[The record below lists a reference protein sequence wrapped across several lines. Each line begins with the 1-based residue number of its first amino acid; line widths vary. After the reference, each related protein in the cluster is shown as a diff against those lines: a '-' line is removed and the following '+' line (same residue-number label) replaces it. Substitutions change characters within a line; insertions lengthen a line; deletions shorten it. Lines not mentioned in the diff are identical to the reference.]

1 MRSIYYYWLML
12 HPYTSL
18 AVAVV
23 TVILAAPLEGPI
35 NYWRLWHIGLTML
48 LVQFSIGLSND
59 LLDEPFDA
67 IAKPDKPIPGGRVNR
82 RAAIALLAVL
92 AMAGWALGLALGG
105 LAFLVMILGQGCGVV
120 YNLGVK
126 RTGYSWLPHAL
137 AAPTLLLWVRVVN
150 ETASPAILWAYPLGL
165 LLGPALNIAN
175 QLPGAEEAAIS
186 GEHNLVH
193 QWGVAKARRLAAALF
208 MLAAL
213 SMPMVVKYL
222 GVEAGLAETSALVG
236 IALSLLFLLVAEA
249 DRRIYLWP
257 LALLIAATLGVGFHL
272 SVP

>member
-12 HPYTSL
+12 HPYTSMAVAGVTVVL
-18 AVAVV
+18 AV
-23 TVILAAPLEGPI
+23 PLEGPI
-35 NYWRLWHIGLTML
+35 GYGRLWHIGLTML

-67 IAKPDKPIPGGRVNR
+67 IAKPHKPIPGGRVNR
-82 RAAIALLAVL
+82 NIAMALLAVL
-92 AMAGWALGLALGG
+92 VAAGWSMGLALGS
-105 LAFLVMILGQGCGVV
+105 LAFMVMLFGQGCGVI
-120 YNLGVK
+120 YNLGAK
-126 RTGYSWLPHAL
+126 RTGYSWLLHAL
-137 AAPTLLLWVRVVN
+137 AAPTILVWVRIAN
-150 ETASPAILWAYPLGL
+150 ETFLPAILWVYPLGL

-175 QLPGAEEAAIS
+175 QLPGAEEAAAS

-193 QWGVAKARRLAAALF
+193 QWGVANARRAAAALF

-213 SMPMVVKYL
+213 SMPVTVKKL
-222 GVEAGLAETSALVG
+222 GFDAGLAETSAQVAV
-236 IALSLLFLLVAEA
+236 ALSLLFLLVAEA

-257 LALLIAATLGVGFHL
+257 LALMIGATLGVGFHL